1 MSVKRIM
8 FVAMCLF
15 LVMLASS
22 AQCADK
28 NQVSWV
34 YNLVD
39 NGVDNSYTY
48 QFTFNNLGPDKDAIF
63 KIQFNDCI
71 SNKWDTDSWI
81 LPTGWDSSQSGP
93 NINFQTG
100 NGDMSPDRIFGQA
113 GGPAPGLTSQTFSW
127 TFTNN
132 GGPTP
137 TSIYFVESDVTVH
150 IQPLDD
156 NWHNNGTSYPV
167 NPVPEPSALA
177 ALGFSSLS
185 LAGLV
190 LRKRRR

>member
-1 MSVKRIM
+1 MSVKSIM

-22 AQCADK
+22 AQCA

-34 YNLVD
+34 YNLIN
-39 NGVDNSYTY
+39 NGGDSYTY
-48 QFTFNNLGPDKDAIF
+48 QFNFSNLGPDKDAIF
-63 KIQFNDCI
+63 KIQLNGCI
-71 SNKWDTDSWI
+71 PNKWDTDSWI
-81 LPTGWDSSQSGP
+81 LPTGWSSSQTGP
-93 NINFQTG
+93 NINLQTG

-137 TSIYFVESDVTVH
+137 TSTYFVDSDLKIH
-150 IQPLDD
+150 LQMIGDD
-156 NWHNNGTSYPV
+156 WYNNGASYPV
-167 NPVPEPSALA
+167 DPVPEPSALA